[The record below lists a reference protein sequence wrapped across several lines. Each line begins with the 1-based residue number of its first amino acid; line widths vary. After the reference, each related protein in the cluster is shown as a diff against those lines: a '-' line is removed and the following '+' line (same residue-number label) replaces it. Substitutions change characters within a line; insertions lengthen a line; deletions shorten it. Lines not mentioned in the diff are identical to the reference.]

1 MMDKEFE
8 ADGRLRVFCSLPMK
22 DKSEAEIRAAVH
34 AMAHWFIATQT
45 TGGRFYHPDEILFV
59 DNSGFKPDVP
69 EIPVKVISGATRAYC
84 LGEAIKKMSRCDLV
98 LFSNEWLK
106 ATGCRFEMDICRA
119 YHIPYI
125 IMKTGNDND
134 GSCFVG

>member
-1 MMDKEFE
+1 MSEEFV
-8 ADGRLRVFCSLPMK
+8 ADGRLRIFCSLPMK
-22 DKSEAEIRAAVH
+22 DKSEEDIEAAIRA
-34 AMAHWFIATQT
+34 MRRWFLATQT
-45 TGGRFYHPDEILFV
+45 TGGREYRPDEVKFI
-59 DNSGFKPDVP
+59 DNASFKPDVP
-69 EIPVKVISGATRAYC
+69 EVPAKVISGATRAYC

-125 IMKTGNDND
+125 IMKNGREDD
-134 GSCFVG
+134 GGCFVG